1 LLKMPAQSVQN
12 LATIVNRRLKQLRI
26 TSPGIR
32 ALTGLFETLF
42 FATLKTEEG
51 KALQFRIVLVDP
63 ANPDPEKPTS
73 PRPDRWKITSL
84 TTRLPLTVST
94 LVKLSKAADPWN
106 SSLAAYYDSSGEFF
120 IWGLVDQSVQF
131 NTMLVR
137 EADSGYGLPGKFQV
151 LAAGPADLS
160 VHANFKFIAR
170 LQQDTILKT
179 QTDIFW
185 SGPIS
190 DCIDVPMQRYLA
202 NIWKKSNKPDRKS
215 DEWLDQIPYLAEEW
229 IRTLCRILISI
240 QRYRHGG
247 ALLLT
252 NKTAQLDIKYRI
264 QYDRLPKALRSLGSA
279 GISYERAQTKINK
292 YLDDPTVDDVPA
304 LLHLDESI
312 TETYVKDYTDEI
324 TGCVRFISSLS
335 YVDGLILSTPDLSI
349 RGFGVE
355 IRTKKD
361 PPQTFLSF
369 DPLGRQ
375 STFRPINPQQYGMRH
390 RSMMRYCFAY
400 PGSVGFVIS
409 QDGEIRVMTRVK
421 QSVII
426 WENLK
431 VLNFTI
437 DDFRK
442 RTSNTKN

>member
-1 LLKMPAQSVQN
+1 MSAQSVQN
-12 LATIVNRRLKQLRI
+12 LATIVDRRLKQLDVR
-26 TSPGIR
+26 SPGVSL
-32 ALTGLFETLF
+32 LTRLLETLF

-51 KALQFRIVLVDP
+51 KPLQFRIVVVDP
-63 ANPDPEKPTS
+63 ADPDPDKPPQ
-73 PRPDRWKITSL
+73 PRPHRWKITKL
-84 TTRLPLTVST
+84 ATRLPLTVST

-106 SSLAAYYDSSGEFF
+106 SSLATYYDKKGFYV
-120 IWGLVDQSVQF
+120 WGLVDQAVQF

-137 EADSGYGLPGKFQV
+137 EAASGYGLPGNFQV

-160 VHANFKFIAR
+160 VHADFKFIAR
-170 LQQDTILKT
+170 LQQDTVLKT

-190 DCIDVPMQRYLA
+190 DCIDGPMQRYLEA
-202 NIWKKSNKPDRKS
+202 VWIRSRRPDPESN
-215 DEWLDQIPYLAEEW
+215 EWNECFVYLAQEW

-252 NKTAQLDIKYRI
+252 DRTAQLDVKYRI
-264 QYDRLPKALRSLGSA
+264 NYDRLPKALKNLGA
-279 GISYERAQTKINK
+279 ARFRLMRAETELRK
-292 YLDDPTVDDVPA
+292 YLDDPSIDDLPA

-312 TETYVKDYTDEI
+312 AESTVEDYANEI

-335 YVDGLILSTPDLSI
+335 YVDGLILSTSDLSI

-361 PPQTFLSF
+361 PMKVFLSTN
-369 DPLGRQ
+369 PSGNSNSLR
-375 STFRPINPQQYGMRH
+375 RINPTQYGTRH
-390 RSMMRYCFAY
+390 RSMMRYCFAN
-400 PGSVGFVIS
+400 PKSMGFVIS

-421 QSVII
+421 NRLVI

-431 VLNFTI
+431 ILDFTKA
-437 DDFRK
+437 DFRK
-442 RTSNTKN
+442 KALKPK